1 MRGLNPMSRQDEVDV
16 LIIGAGPAGLQA
28 AMHAVRKKAIVQ
40 VVGRVEKSSLYR
52 AHVENYLFVDG
63 VTEGRDLLAIGLSQV
78 NRFGVALRAEDV
90 LAVEQQGERFLVK
103 LESGRTV
110 AALSLIFATGTSR
123 KKLKVKGEK
132 ELAGKGVSYCVDC
145 DANFYRNVPVAI
157 VGNESAAVDG
167 ALTMLEYAS
176 EVYLIAKELIVSDE
190 LRQRRVRLMN
200 GTWVREIRGETA
212 VTGILL
218 DNESV
223 IDVAGVFIELGAK
236 GALELATTLGVQL
249 DSETLSHIETD
260 KGQRTNI
267 PGIYAAGDI
276 AGHPY
281 QIAKA
286 VGEGCIAG
294 MAAASHALKLKMTA
308 GPGNRAPW

>member
-1 MRGLNPMSRQDEVDV
+1 MSEQFEVDV

-28 AMHAVRKKAIVQ
+28 AIHAVRKKASVL
-40 VVGRVEKSSLYR
+40 VVGRVEKSSLFR

-63 VTEGRDLLAIGLSQV
+63 VTEGSDLLDIGIAQIS
-78 NRFGVALRAEDV
+78 RFGSQLLTEDV
-90 LAVEQQGERFLVK
+90 LHIEQQEERFQVK
-103 LESGRTV
+103 MESGRIVLATSV
-110 AALSLIFATGTSR
+110 VFATGTSR

-157 VGNESAAVDG
+157 VGNESAAADG

-176 EVYLIAKELIVSDE
+176 EVYLITKGLSVSNEL
-190 LRQRRVRLMN
+190 LQRLTESRVKLMTE
-200 GTWVREIRGETA
+200 TWVNEIRGEAA
-212 VTGILL
+212 VTGLLL
-218 DNESV
+218 DDDTT
-223 IDVAGVFIELGAK
+223 IDVEGVFIELGAK
-236 GALELATTLGVQL
+236 GALELATTVGVQL
-249 DSETLSHIETD
+249 DIETFTHINTD
-260 KGQRTNI
+260 KKQRTNI

-294 MAAASHALKLKMTA
+294 MSAANHALKLKKTSELHQ
-308 GPGNRAPW
+308 

>member
-1 MRGLNPMSRQDEVDV
+1 MSGAEEIDV

-28 AMHAVRKKAIVQ
+28 AIHAVRKKATVL
-40 VVGRVEKSSLYR
+40 VVGRSEKSSLYR

-63 VTEGRDLLAIGLSQV
+63 VTEGSDMLATGLAQI
-78 NRFGVALRAEDV
+78 NRFGADYLAEDV
-90 LAVEQQGERFLVK
+90 LSVQQQGERFLVK

-110 AALSLIFATGTSR
+110 APLSLIFATGTSR

-176 EVYLIAKELIVSDE
+176 DVYLVARELNVTQE
-190 LRQRRVRLMN
+190 LRQRLEKSRVRLMN
-200 GTWVREIRGETA
+200 GTWVSEIRGEGA
-212 VTGILL
+212 VTGVLL
-218 DNESV
+218 DNDTV
-223 IDVAGVFIELGAK
+223 IDVEGVFIELGAK

-249 DSETLSHIETD
+249 DSETFTHIETD

-267 PGIYAAGDI
+267 AGIYAAGDI
-276 AGHPY
+276 TGHPY

-294 MAAASHALKLKMTA
+294 MAAANHAVKLKKTA
-308 GPGNRAPW
+308 EQSP

>member
-1 MRGLNPMSRQDEVDV
+1 MSEQLEVDV

-28 AMHAVRKKAIVQ
+28 AIHAVRKKATVL
-40 VVGRVEKSSLYR
+40 VVGRIKKSSLFR

-63 VTEGRDLLAIGLSQV
+63 VTEGSDMLDIGIAQIS
-78 NRFGVALRAEDV
+78 RFGAQILSEDV
-90 LAVEQQGERFLVK
+90 LHIEKHEERFQVK
-103 LESGRTV
+103 MESGRIV
-110 AALSLIFATGTSR
+110 QALCVVFATGTSR

-157 VGNESAAVDG
+157 VGNESAAADG

-176 EVYLIAKELIVSDE
+176 KVYLIAKKLSVSDE
-190 LRQRRVRLMN
+190 LQQRLEESRVKLMS
-200 GTWVREIRGETA
+200 GTWVNEVRGEAA
-212 VTGILL
+212 VTGLHL
-218 DNESV
+218 DDDTV
-223 IDVAGVFIELGAK
+223 IDVEGVFIELGAK
-236 GALELATTLGVQL
+236 GALELATTIDVQL
-249 DSETLSHIETD
+249 DSETFTHINTN
-260 KGQRTNI
+260 KKQRTNI

-286 VGEGCIAG
+286 VGEGCVAG
-294 MAAASHALKLKMTA
+294 MSAANHAMKLKKTS
-308 GPGNRAPW
+308 GLNQ

>member
-1 MRGLNPMSRQDEVDV
+1 MNGPEEIDL
-16 LIIGAGPAGLQA
+16 LIIGAGPAGMQA
-28 AMHAVRKKAIVQ
+28 AMHAVRKKATVL
-40 VVGRVEKSSLYR
+40 VVGRIEKSSLYR

-63 VTEGRDLLAIGLSQV
+63 VTEGSDLLATGLAQI
-78 NRFGVALRAEDV
+78 NRFGAEYWAEDV
-90 LAVEQQGERFLVK
+90 LSVEQEGERFMVK

-110 AALSLIFATGTSR
+110 ASLALIFATGTSR
-123 KKLKVKGEK
+123 KKLRVQGEK

-157 VGNESAAVDG
+157 VGNESAAADG

-176 EVYLIAKELIVSDE
+176 DVYLIASELNVSE
-190 LRQRRVRLMN
+190 GLRQRLDNSRVRLMN
-200 GTWVREIRGETA
+200 GTWVRGIRGETA

-218 DNESV
+218 ENDTV
-223 IDVAGVFIELGAK
+223 LDVEGVFVELGAK

-249 DSETLSHIETD
+249 DSETFTHIETD

-294 MAAASHALKLKMTA
+294 MAAANHAVKLKKTVA
-308 GPGNRAPW
+308 QSK